1 MNRVRRSKASKSRNG
16 SFLWQAVDRFT
27 AFIYSIFI
35 FGRFGEHLSSEN
47 TYSKRSF
54 IAGLFSARKR
64 SAARRVS
71 FEISDSLGRT
81 VVFRAFTAMR
91 TFIAFLKLNV
101 YGTFFTFYGLTA
113 SLVYFI
119 TMLISGQNILRFE
132 NLSLIISSLT
142 IMICALPL
150 LFSSQTATGAIAK
163 SRFARGFVLRFLDI
177 PEEKFKSSK
186 AYGGKE
192 KIFFAVL
199 SGILL
204 GGCAYFVNPWYLPI
218 AFACAIGL
226 FVIFVNPETG
236 VILTITAIPFLQL
249 AGVMREGLVTM
260 ILITSASYVCK
271 LAQKR
276 RNVSVSPEIC
286 MVLLFCAFIVAGSIF
301 AAGGAPVMWD
311 ALTYVVIILGGF
323 FLTYNLISSE
333 KAIRI
338 CTKTMILMLVLCAV
352 GGIWNGFYNGIS
364 HRLSD
369 PVTQHLSGMSQVD
382 VMAMFDNGWGFGI
395 MAVLI
400 FPLMFAYVTKQKSA
414 KGVASLLIC
423 CVVVL
428 ISSWMNTRY
437 EIVIALLL
445 ETVLF
450 WLLYSHKSLTAILI
464 AGVPVA
470 ILVLLY
476 PYAVSSWHWPDF
488 TKLLTQYM
496 PASSQSSAVNTEA
509 ARVVLDMI
517 FGENIFGIGAG
528 DQAIRAV
535 LPGFMSALPYTDI
548 YSASVWLQILCWTG
562 VFGSVCFVVFI
573 GFIIKRSFRC
583 FARSYQMEYQGVGI
597 ALFCAI
603 MTSLILGTVSNIW
616 MNEGMMYLFWIN
628 VGLLL
633 SQIRNADNERE
644 KRIAEFENSN
654 DSSDTELI
662 FYK

>member
-1 MNRVRRSKASKSRNG
+1 
-16 SFLWQAVDRFT
+16 
-27 AFIYSIFI
+27 
-35 FGRFGEHLSSEN
+35 
-47 TYSKRSF
+47 
-54 IAGLFSARKR
+54 
-64 SAARRVS
+64 
-71 FEISDSLGRT
+71 
-81 VVFRAFTAMR
+81 
-91 TFIAFLKLNV
+91 
-101 YGTFFTFYGLTA
+101 
-113 SLVYFI
+113 
-119 TMLISGQNILRFE
+119 
-132 NLSLIISSLT
+132 
-142 IMICALPL
+142 
-150 LFSSQTATGAIAK
+150 
-163 SRFARGFVLRFLDI
+163 
-177 PEEKFKSSK
+177 
-186 AYGGKE
+186 
-192 KIFFAVL
+192 
-199 SGILL
+199 
-204 GGCAYFVNPWYLPI
+204 
-218 AFACAIGL
+218 
-226 FVIFVNPETG
+226 
-236 VILTITAIPFLQL
+236 
-249 AGVMREGLVTM
+249 
-260 ILITSASYVCK
+260 
-271 LAQKR
+271 
-276 RNVSVSPEIC
+276 
-286 MVLLFCAFIVAGSIF
+286 
-301 AAGGAPVMWD
+301 
-311 ALTYVVIILGGF
+311 
-323 FLTYNLISSE
+323 
-333 KAIRI
+333 
-338 CTKTMILMLVLCAV
+338 
-352 GGIWNGFYNGIS
+352 
-364 HRLSD
+364 
-369 PVTQHLSGMSQVD
+369 
-382 VMAMFDNGWGFGI
+382 MAMFDNGWGFGI